1 MFWTSLEYCIPTE
14 PWVLGKPGT
23 CSFFACPTLSLLHSS
38 KIWKDKVRMTEAK
51 AFLFLPSW
59 YIIFSFEIMRSNKRR
74 YLIELGWGWGKGL
87 VEDREEF
94 YPLKIKQWCSAV
106 KRWLVQT
113 FKISFLDGSLATL
126 NQNIIAFNVHCTTF
140 THTSNS

>member
-1 MFWTSLEYCIPTE
+1 
-14 PWVLGKPGT
+14 
-23 CSFFACPTLSLLHSS
+23 
-38 KIWKDKVRMTEAK
+38 MTKAK

-74 YLIELGWGWGKGL
+74 YLIELAWGWSKGL

-106 KRWLVQT
+106 KR
-113 FKISFLDGSLATL
+113 
-126 NQNIIAFNVHCTTF
+126 
-140 THTSNS
+140 